1 MSPVC
6 ESVVGSEPHGS
17 KVYGNNLPG
26 VSGPQR
32 LFFFFLCEGG
42 ELAKVKSSRLNYFK
56 WFMVRQE
63 EDAKCL

>member
-32 LFFFFLCEGG
+32 LFFFCV
-42 ELAKVKSSRLNYFK
+42 KVVNLQKSSR
-56 WFMVRQE
+56 Q
-63 EDAKCL
+63 D

>member
-26 VSGPQR
+26 VSGP
-32 LFFFFLCEGG
+32 LFCV
-42 ELAKVKSSRLNYFK
+42 KVVNLQKSSR
-56 WFMVRQE
+56 Q
-63 EDAKCL
+63 D